1 MTNTILIHQFP
12 FNLFRKTSKESY
24 VLYFTMFVMGACGLA
39 YEYTL
44 SKVASDILGNS
55 VRQWAIII
63 GIMMFFMGIGSD
75 LQKHFGIKNLV
86 DKFILFEILI
96 GLLGAFGPIALI
108 FSYAT
113 FPSHYILVQYFF
125 VTSIGL
131 IIGFEIPLI
140 TRINETYIKELKVN
154 LGSVLKMD
162 YIGSLVG
169 SLAWIFL
176 LPKFFTIVETAFV
189 LGIFNL
195 LVALFTCIFFKRLI
209 ARFKTLIFMTIAVL
223 ALIIFGLISGKGW
236 TSFSEQQLFRDK
248 MVYSHTTIYQHIVLT
263 ESKSGDIKC
272 FINGHLQFNSFDEFI
287 YHENL
292 VHPAMAIAPVRKNIL
307 ILGGGDGL
315 ALREVLKYPDV
326 QKVSLCDI
334 DPEMTRLAQQNPH
347 FLKMNSN
354 SLNNSRLTI
363 IENNALTPGEKTT
376 IEMLDQKS
384 LNKDNFEKVAEV
396 NIINLDAAKFIEQIS
411 GVYDVII
418 IDFPDPNNP
427 DLSKLYSDQ
436 FYHNIGK
443 KLSAYGLFV
452 QQSTSPV
459 HAKEAFLCIGRTI
472 ESAGLAAVP
481 FHDNVPS
488 FGEWGWFIGGNM
500 NFYSKETL
508 KAKLRNLSDLGV
520 PTKYLIPELIH
531 SSLYFGKDQLFT
543 NNSDITSVASN
554 NVYLYYLK
562 AWQR

>member
-1 MTNTILIHQFP
+1 MNENILSHQFP
-12 FNLFRKTSKESY
+12 FSLFRKTSKESF
-24 VLYFTMFVMGACGLA
+24 VLYFAMFVMGACGLA

-75 LQKHFGIKNLV
+75 LQKYFSNKNIV
-86 DKFILFEILI
+86 DKFVFFEILI
-96 GLLGAFGPIALI
+96 GLLGSFGPIALLYC
-108 FSYAT
+108 YAT

-140 TRINETYIKELKVN
+140 TRINQTYIKELKVN

-169 SLAWIFL
+169 SLVWIFL
-176 LPKFFTIVETAFV
+176 LPKYFTIVESAFV

-195 LVALFTCIFFKRLI
+195 LVALFTIIFFKRLI
-209 ARFKTLIFMTIAVL
+209 TRFKTLLLATFAITIL
-223 ALIIFGLISGKGW
+223 LLFGILSSKGW
-236 TSFSEQQLFRDK
+236 TSYSEQKLFRDK
-248 MVYSHTTIYQHIVLT
+248 VVYSYTTIYQHIVLT
-263 ESKSGDIKC
+263 ESKAGDIKC
-272 FINGHLQFNSFDEFI
+272 FINGQLQFNSFDEFI

-292 VHPAMAIAPVRKNIL
+292 VHPVMTIAPNRKNIL

-326 QKVSLCDI
+326 EHVTLCDI
-334 DPEMTRLAQQNPH
+334 DPEMTRLAQHNSQ
-347 FLKMNSN
+347 FLRMNKN
-354 SLNNSRLTI
+354 SLNNSRLSI
-363 IENNALTPGEKTT
+363 IKNNALVPSDKTFMS
-376 IEMLDQKS
+376 IESKKITNKS
-384 LNKDNFEKVAEV
+384 SFKNVAQV
-396 NIINLDAAKFIEQIS
+396 NIINLDAAKFVEQIS

-418 IDFPDPNNP
+418 IDFQ

-436 FYHNIGK
+436 FYYNIEK
-443 KLSAYGLFV
+443 KLSAFGLFV
-452 QQSTSPV
+452 QQATSPT
-459 HAKEAFLCIGRTI
+459 HAKEAFLCIGRTM
-472 ESAGLAAVP
+472 ESAKLAVVP

-488 FGEWGWFIGGNM
+488 FGDWGWYLGGN
-500 NFYSKETL
+500 NKFYSRETIKESVRTI
-508 KAKLRNLSDLGV
+508 ADLLV
-520 PTKYLIPELIH
+520 PTKYLTPDLIQTN
-531 SSLYFGKDQLFT
+531 LFFGKDQLVT

-554 NVYLYYLK
+554 RVYQYYLD